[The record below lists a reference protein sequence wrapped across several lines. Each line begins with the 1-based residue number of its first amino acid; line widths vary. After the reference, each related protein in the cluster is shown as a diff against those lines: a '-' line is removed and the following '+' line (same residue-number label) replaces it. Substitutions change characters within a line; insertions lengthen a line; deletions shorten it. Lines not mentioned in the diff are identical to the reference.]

1 MFRRFFFESF
11 PKIYL
16 INYTWYPL
24 PWNCINFDHIIFSYL
39 FFSGPLGLTSRSID
53 EIWRSFEVLGCYA
66 QWVNCG
72 TSVTEENVKN
82 RGLGGENADKAAL
95 EDYIKKLKSE
105 PLLKI

>member
-1 MFRRFFFESF
+1 M
-11 PKIYL
+11 
-16 INYTWYPL
+16 
-24 PWNCINFDHIIFSYL
+24 
-39 FFSGPLGLTSRSID
+39 
-53 EIWRSFEVLGCYA
+53 LGCYA